1 MPLQRYKL
9 VIAYRGTRYH
19 GWQQQPAMENWVGEP
34 PPAGQGIPT
43 IQEELTRALV
53 SVVQHPVT
61 VTGSSRTDAGVHAK
75 GQVVHF
81 DTHQV
86 QIPREGLR
94 RAVNARLPSDIL
106 IRQIRPVPETFDAVR
121 STTTKRYQYFIW
133 NHGDRPVFFADLAWH
148 RWQRLDVD
156 AMTAAAA
163 HLVGQHDFASFARPG
178 HGRENTVRTVLALR
192 REPPPA
198 RSWSSA
204 SRGPGSCGTWCGSW
218 SGRWWRWG
226 WAGTRRRTCPGCSP
240 PATAGRPARRPRRTG
255 YTCSGSGSPRRK
267 RARGDEGHRA
277 GRGRGRS
284 PEPAEGAEVARGG
297 GA

>member
-163 HLVGQHDFASFARPG
+163 HLVGRHDFASFARPG
-178 HGRENTVRTVLALR
+178 HGRENTVRTVLALDVSHRPPKLVFGVEGTGFLWNMVRIIVGTLVEVGLGRYTPEDVPRMLAARDR
-192 REPPPA
+192 RAAGSTAPPHGLYLQWIRFASAETSPADEGQLPAAVEVCPPA
-198 RSWSSA
+198 
-204 SRGPGSCGTWCGSW
+204 
-218 SGRWWRWG
+218 
-226 WAGTRRRTCPGCSP
+226 
-240 PATAGRPARRPRRTG
+240 
-255 YTCSGSGSPRRK
+255 
-267 RARGDEGHRA
+267 
-277 GRGRGRS
+277 
-284 PEPAEGAEVARGG
+284 PEEGAEVARGG